1 MMNKN
6 DALDFTTVNEI
17 DLIQWSRD
25 GDKLAFGELYQRYVQ
40 RIYNYFYYRT
50 GSQPEA
56 EDLTTRVFIRALS
69 HIGNYDERGVP
80 FSAWLY
86 RIAHNLIANWHRDN
100 SRRKVI
106 PLDDFVATQLQTDA
120 PEVAAE
126 QREEQEHLLA
136 SIRHLPEERQQL
148 LFLKFV
154 ERMSNAEIGAIMNR
168 TEGAIKSL
176 YHRTL
181 SGLHD
186 ELIARGVGPIKEM
199 LGRRQQRNRKTES

>member
-1 MMNKN
+1 MMSNN
-6 DALDFTTVNEI
+6 NERNYMI
-17 DLIQWSRD
+17 AGESELVQWARE
-25 GDKLAFGELYQRYVQ
+25 GDKLAFGELYQQYVN

-50 GSQPEA
+50 GSQPDA

-69 HIGNYDERGVP
+69 HIKNYDERGVP

-106 PLDDFVATQLQTDA
+106 PLDDYLANQLQTDA
-120 PEVAAE
+120 PEVVTE
-126 QREEQEHLLA
+126 QREEEEHLLA
-136 SIRHLPEERQQL
+136 SIRQLPAERQHL

-154 ERMSNAEIGAIMNR
+154 ERLSNAEIGTIMNR

-181 SGLHD
+181 SSLHD
-186 ELIARGVGPIKEM
+186 DLIGRGFGPLKAIGQK
-199 LGRRQQRNRKTES
+199 RQKRLKQSDT